1 MSNIFYCKETMPPRK
16 EVISTAMCREETPP
30 GTPRMSGEEHWPD
43 RNVTHVTRPRVGH
56 AY

>member
-1 MSNIFYCKETMPPRK
+1 MANIFETKATMPVAK

-43 RNVTHVTRPRVGH
+43 RNVTHVTRPRKGH
-56 AY
+56 GY

>member
-1 MSNIFYCKETMPPRK
+1 MANIFETKATMPVAK

-43 RNVTHVTRPRVGH
+43 RNVTHVRRPRKGH
-56 AY
+56 GY